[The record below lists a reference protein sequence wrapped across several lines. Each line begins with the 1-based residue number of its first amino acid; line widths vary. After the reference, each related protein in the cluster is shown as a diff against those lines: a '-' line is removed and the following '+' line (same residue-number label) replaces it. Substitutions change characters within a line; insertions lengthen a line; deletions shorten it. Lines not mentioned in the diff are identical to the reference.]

1 MITYMDT
8 LRVTLGMPVF
18 LSGVTLG
25 ERYDDLTGIVVEISK
40 RDDTITVQW
49 DHPNMSTGPL
59 TYDVVDEATDAA
71 RFQDTTDRDGT
82 RWLILDL

>member
-1 MITYMDT
+1 MDT

-18 LSGVTLG
+18 LGGVTLG

-49 DHPNMSTGPL
+49 DHPNMPTGPL

-82 RWLILDL
+82 RWLVLDL